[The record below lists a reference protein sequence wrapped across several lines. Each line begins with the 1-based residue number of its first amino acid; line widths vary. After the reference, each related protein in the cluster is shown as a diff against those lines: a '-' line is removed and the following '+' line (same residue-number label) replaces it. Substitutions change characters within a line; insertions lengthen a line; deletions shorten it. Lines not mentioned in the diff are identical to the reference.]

1 MFSEFRMG
9 PRTGPVRPPAD
20 AECVIYKLTISHS
33 PRPLAAGPIRNAEN
47 LEYLLAMVPRLI
59 VFTIKNFSLY

>member
-1 MFSEFRMG
+1 MFSTFRMG
-9 PRTGPVRPPAD
+9 LTASGRGLCD
-20 AECVIYKLTISHS
+20 IYKLTISHS
-33 PRPLAAGPIRNAEN
+33 PRPVAAGSIRNAEN